1 MGSADIMLIFVIMFC
16 TFMIYKLVQKLIR
29 RIRGTESKNVNK
41 RLSNF
46 RYRNYL
52 ELLDASYLVLFM
64 ATALNLPNLNMTTPE
79 EAI

>member
-1 MGSADIMLIFVIMFC
+1 MGSADIMLIFVITFC

-29 RIRGTESKNVNK
+29 RIRGTESKNENK